1 MKELLPLFT
10 LIAGAILALLSTLAA
25 SYIQHRRIFAVKL
38 LEQYLVVRQDVAA
51 TVAPLTNIKNEL
63 QLSPETWQK
72 HKDSISM
79 LYYQHF
85 DFLPE
90 SVLNSLVRL
99 QTCIE
104 NPGIGPISIKNN
116 AISEMTKEEVP
127 EFILECSLLQ
137 NAAFFAPIA
146 LTSSNPIVRRNYAVK
161 LHARHVLFQMNKFA
175 SINSLLN
182 LDRTMQKKR
191 LQ

>member
-1 MKELLPLFT
+1 MKDLLPVFT
-10 LIAGAILALLSTLAA
+10 LIAGAILALLGTLVA

-38 LEQYLVVRQDVAA
+38 VEQYLVVRQDVAA

-63 QLSPETWQK
+63 KLSPEIWQE

-79 LYYQHF
+79 LYYRHF

-104 NPGIGPISIKNN
+104 NPDIGPVAIRNNTIS
-116 AISEMTKEEVP
+116 AMTKEEMP
-127 EFILECSLLQ
+127 EFIEECSLLQ
-137 NAAFFAPIA
+137 NASFFAPIA
-146 LTSSNPIVRRNYAVK
+146 LTSNNPVVRHNYAVK

-182 LDRTMQKKR
+182 LEKTMQKNR

>member
-1 MKELLPLFT
+1 MKELLPVFT
-10 LIAGAILALLSTLAA
+10 LIAGALLALLSTLVA

-51 TVAPLTNIKNEL
+51 TVAPLTNIKSDL
-63 QLSPETWQK
+63 QLSPETWQE

-79 LYYQHF
+79 LYYRHF

-104 NPGIGPISIKNN
+104 NPDIGPIAITNN
-116 AISEMTKEEVP
+116 VISAMTKEDIP
-127 EFILECSLLQ
+127 EFIEECTLLH
-137 NAAFFAPIA
+137 NATLFAPIA

-182 LDRTMQKKR
+182 LERTMQKNR
-191 LQ
+191 L